1 MGTIPLNMHIL
12 RSKNDNISAPS
23 VPREMKI
30 LKVTDTSIQISWWEP
45 ARQNGIL
52 QVLDIQL
59 TERNTPGTRYN

>member
-12 RSKNDNISAPS
+12 RSKNDNILAPS

-52 QVLDIQL
+52 QVIDMTDR
-59 TERNTPGTRYN
+59 TEYSRY